1 MEVLPV
7 FHLTD
12 GSVLLSGSP
21 SFALV
26 SHAMLG
32 QVPFRLVWA
41 MAVLG
46 FGVVLVISILVL
58 LARESGSETRWVA
71 EREQESGRH
80 LQRLSRLLRAIRAIN
95 TLVVAE
101 RDPKQLLEKACSSLV
116 ATRGYRLGWIG
127 LTEEGTKRV
136 RPVTQA
142 GFEQGYLKQIEVTWD
157 DSPTGGGPTGTAMKT
172 GEPSVMRDIETA
184 PEFRPWRAQA
194 LKRGY
199 RSSAAL
205 PLRFEGRV
213 LGALNVYSE
222 MPDAF
227 DIEEIGLLQEVADHL
242 AYALGSIRLEEQMA
256 QAEHRAQEA
265 ERVQS
270 AFMHAPLGMLV
281 TDGEGTVTG
290 INSRMLEFLN
300 GFQTAGQVVGR
311 IKLPKL
317 DVFSG
322 PAGRAALR
330 RVLSEGQATEFE
342 CRVVGRD
349 GVRHIL
355 SCQGMP
361 VRGEDEG
368 LTETLWFVQDVGD

>member
-1 MEVLPV
+1 
-7 FHLTD
+7 
-12 GSVLLSGSP
+12 
-21 SFALV
+21 
-26 SHAMLG
+26 
-32 QVPFRLVWA
+32 
-41 MAVLG
+41 
-46 FGVVLVISILVL
+46 
-58 LARESGSETRWVA
+58 
-71 EREQESGRH
+71 
-80 LQRLSRLLRAIRAIN
+80 
-95 TLVVAE
+95 
-101 RDPKQLLEKACSSLV
+101 
-116 ATRGYRLGWIG
+116 
-127 LTEEGTKRV
+127 
-136 RPVTQA
+136 
-142 GFEQGYLKQIEVTWD
+142 
-157 DSPTGGGPTGTAMKT
+157 
-172 GEPSVMRDIETA
+172 
-184 PEFRPWRAQA
+184 FRPWRAQA

-242 AYALGSIRLEEQMA
+242 AYALGSMRLEEQVA
-256 QAEHRAQEA
+256 QAESSAKEA
-265 ERVQS
+265 ERVRS

-281 TDGEGTVTG
+281 TDGESTVTG
-290 INSRMLEFLN
+290 INSRMLAFLN
-300 GFQTAGQVVGR
+300 GFQTAGQVVCR

-342 CRVVGRD
+342 CRVVGSG

-355 SCQGMP
+355 SCQGVP
-361 VRGEDEG
+361 VRGEDEQ